1 MNESK
6 SLPMILAEWWDER
19 RRKRHHSSNPP
30 KTRTSWLPT
39 PGNVIFVVILVFG
52 LFWAQSVGAL
62 NLGASTG
69 TSTST
74 IAYQGRLADSNGDPL
89 TETLNM
95 GFRLYNAG
103 TGSAPLW
110 TEQWT
115 GSNGVQI
122 SDGLFNVMLGSLDPI
137 PQSIITGN
145 ENLFLGITVGTDGE
159 MSPRVQLGSVPF
171 AVQALTVPD
180 GSITSAKLASDVSLV
195 PPDGSITTE
204 KIADGAVHS
213 SKLNLMSGTAC
224 LSTHAYLHFPGG
236 QFVFNDIP
244 ELMLSFTLEK
254 PSKVLIWIDGTA
266 QFTNTDGNAAVEVL
280 VDGHRRLSTIHEREM
295 ANWWFNINDQR
306 ILDLA
311 AGNHILQGNALS
323 NTTGTMTVFSAA
335 GGNDPSDTCIYY
347 LVLGEQ

>member
-180 GSITSAKLASDVSLV
+180 GSITSQKMSPILESVLAADAELTGV
-195 PPDGSITTE
+195 PQT
-204 KIADGAVHS
+204 IASA
-213 SKLNLMSGTAC
+213 T
-224 LSTHAYLHFPGG
+224 
-236 QFVFNDIP
+236 I
-244 ELMLSFTLEK
+244 
-254 PSKVLIWIDGTA
+254 
-266 QFTNTDGNAAVEVL
+266 AVEVPSKIWITATCDCEYSTTTSGLIAGEIYVDEVL
-280 VDGHRRLSTIHEREM
+280 VPGAIFHGVYQPSGVMGRMRSSVSRSYVYNLDPGTH
-295 ANWWFNINDQR
+295 
-306 ILDLA
+306 ILDFRVKMIDGVGSGHA
-311 AGNHILQGNALS
+311 YAGHSGF
-323 NTTGTMTVFSAA
+323 T
-335 GGNDPSDTCIYY
+335 Y
-347 LVLGEQ
+347 LVVAR